1 MTNAE
6 LLRRFESTNAPTV
19 VDARSGLEFRQGHIK
34 RAIHATVLD
43 SLLKKAPLPRDRD
56 CELVITCEHG
66 PRARMARRLLTFYG
80 YRNLTLLDGHMLR
93 WRTAGLPTEQ

>member
-43 SLLKKAPLPRDRD
+43 
-56 CELVITCEHG
+56 I
-66 PRARMARRLLTFYG
+66 LT
-80 YRNLTLLDGHMLR
+80 
-93 WRTAGLPTEQ
+93 